1 MREALKEAQKA
12 YEEDEVP
19 VGAVVV
25 HEGKIIA
32 RGHNQIDYINPPAYF
47 RPSSLPFY
55 AVFKSNVQFQNNF
68 YACSFCGLIW
78 TIADNQELQQIGAS
92 REPL

>member
-1 MREALKEAQKA
+1 MSAQCPQCKA
-12 YEEDEVP
+12 QVTLT
-19 VGAVVV
+19 
-25 HEGKIIA
+25 GKIY
-32 RGHNQIDYINPPAYF
+32 NQIDYINPPAYF